1 MEFRETTLGD
11 DRDRRAPREVPTVA
25 PEILILALLQSPSF
39 PSAFDIVQ
47 ICPAIIPGVTNEAKQ
62 VGVTQNLRE
71 HSDNQWAVI
80 GSDNMVLHKK
90 KASECGKNSHLGPP
104 FGLCMRH
111 ISHRIHYRN
120 NHFVEFT
127 GRIGWESITMAT

>member
-90 KASECGKNSHLGPP
+90 KHRSVGKTFTWAHLSD
-104 FGLCMRH
+104 FVCDTSLIVYITVIT
-111 ISHRIHYRN
+111 IS
-120 NHFVEFT
+120 
-127 GRIGWESITMAT
+127 